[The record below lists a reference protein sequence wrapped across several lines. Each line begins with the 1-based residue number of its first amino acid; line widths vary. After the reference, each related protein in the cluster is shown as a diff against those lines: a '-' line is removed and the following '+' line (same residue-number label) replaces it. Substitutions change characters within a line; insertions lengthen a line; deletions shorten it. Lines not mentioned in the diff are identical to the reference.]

1 MASFT
6 NIAAYKF
13 APLADL
19 KPLRQQLL
27 AQCKAW
33 ELKGT
38 ILLSREGVN
47 LFVAGSDVSITTLL
61 AVLRAIPG
69 LAELQPKVS
78 HSAHQPF
85 TRMLVRI
92 KQEIIAFGV
101 PGIDPAQHTAPRI
114 SARELKQWLDE
125 GRPVTLLD
133 TRNDYEVKLGTFAGA
148 VTVGIDHFREFPAAV
163 GRLPE
168 ELKQQPIVTF
178 CTGGIRCEKA
188 SPYLEREGFQQVYQ
202 LDGGILKYFE
212 ECGGAHYQGECFVF
226 DQRVGLDPML
236 DETSSAQC
244 YSCLTPLTSD
254 EIADPRFLKGVSCPY
269 CYVTSAEHQARTI
282 AARQAAL
289 AQVCTPLPGKQ
300 PYYNYRP
307 MNVPQDY
314 DGRTLLEFLQGT
326 FAHVPLEQ
334 WTALLDSQRLLNR
347 DEQPVAGDHVV
358 RAGERYLQLM
368 PATIEPDVNADVRI
382 VHEDEA
388 IIVVH
393 KPAPL
398 PVHPSGRFNRNTLQY
413 FLHEVYRPQR
423 PRPAH
428 RLDANTSGL
437 VVFTRTKHFAGLLQP
452 QFARG
457 EVEKFY
463 LARVQGHPPHDEF
476 ECTLPIGEATRELGT
491 RAIDED
497 AGQEAHTKFDV
508 LARFEDGTALLRV
521 QPLTGRTNQI
531 RVHLWQLGWPIVGEQ
546 SYLPH
551 QQIGDTQTHA
561 IDDAPLCL
569 LAQKITFRHPLTG
582 ESMTFEAPWPPWA
595 SA

>member
-19 KPLRQQLL
+19 KPLRQRLL

-38 ILLSREGVN
+38 ILLSREGIN
-47 LFVAGSDVSITTLL
+47 LFVAGSDAGITALL

-101 PGIDPAQHTAPRI
+101 PGIDPAQHTAPRL

-133 TRNDYEVKLGTFAGA
+133 TRNEYEVKLGTFAGA

-168 ELKQQPIVTF
+168 DLKQKPIVTF

-236 DETSSAQC
+236 GETSSAQC
-244 YSCLTPLTSD
+244 YSCLTPLTTD
-254 EIADPRFLKGVSCPY
+254 ELADARFHKGVSCPY
-269 CYVTSAEHQARTI
+269 CYVTTSEQQARTI

-300 PYYNYRP
+300 PYNNVRP
-307 MNVPQDY
+307 MNVPQAY

-334 WTALLDSQRLLNR
+334 WAALCESQRLL
-347 DEQPVAGDHVV
+347 ESTEGPVSGDHIV

-368 PATIEPDVNADVRI
+368 PATVEPDVSTDVQI
-382 VHEDEA
+382 TYEDEA

-413 FLHEVYRPQR
+413 FLHQVYRPQR

-457 EVEKFY
+457 EVEKLY
-463 LARVQGHPPHDEF
+463 LARVQGHPPHDDF
-476 ECTLPIGEATRELGT
+476 ECTLPIGEATGQLGT
-491 RAIDED
+491 RAVDED
-497 AGQEAHTKFDV
+497 AGQSAQTKFQL
-508 LARFEDGTALLRV
+508 LARFGDGTSLLSV
-521 QPLTGRTNQI
+521 QPITGRTNQI

-582 ESMTFEAPWPPWA
+582 EVMSFEAPLPTWA